1 MATPGDGVPE
11 CDIAVVGAGL
21 TGSMVALLL
30 ARAGHRL
37 TIIEKRADLRAD
49 LVTTEFGQMTNPNK
63 RSINLALSHRGIE
76 ALKAADLFDRVQ
88 PLLIAMEGRCIHS
101 LDGPAK
107 IQPYGHAGQAIYSV
121 ARSDL
126 NAFLLDALA
135 ATDRITFRFE
145 TTVERIQPDGKLTTV
160 DRHGNKQVV
169 SFDMIVGAD
178 GAFSSVRD
186 SMSKCSRVNVSQEF
200 LSAGY
205 KELTI
210 PAGSQ
215 GEFALASPNNLHI
228 WPRHARGMLIA
239 LPNRDRSFTATL
251 FAPWADLDALDA
263 DPSSIGAY
271 FTELY
276 PDFVDLIGAPDL
288 VAQVHAAPSSPLVT
302 VKCSPWNTGVVVLL
316 GDAAHAV
323 VPFYGQGMN
332 AGFEDALLFAD
343 IWARHARRDVRA
355 CLEQFNR
362 ERQPAGIALADLS
375 LENFVEMSSKTDSFL
390 FRAKKRVEAV
400 LHAVCPKAWVPLYTM
415 VSFTRTPYDVARRR
429 ALVQDRIFYSAIG
442 VVAVA
447 SAAAVAVCT
456 GRRR

>member
-63 RSINLALSHRGIE
+63 RYGSRCAPGRRLTHLPHGRSINLALSHRGIE

-178 GAFSSVRD
+178 GAFSVGVRQRR
-186 SMSKCSRVNVSQEF
+186 SRVGRSDCRISQC
-200 LSAGY
+200 A
-205 KELTI
+205 I
-210 PAGSQ
+210 P
-215 GEFALASPNNLHI
+215 
-228 WPRHARGMLIA
+228 
-239 LPNRDRSFTATL
+239 
-251 FAPWADLDALDA
+251 
-263 DPSSIGAY
+263 
-271 FTELY
+271 
-276 PDFVDLIGAPDL
+276 
-288 VAQVHAAPSSPLVT
+288 
-302 VKCSPWNTGVVVLL
+302 
-316 GDAAHAV
+316 
-323 VPFYGQGMN
+323 
-332 AGFEDALLFAD
+332 
-343 IWARHARRDVRA
+343 
-355 CLEQFNR
+355 
-362 ERQPAGIALADLS
+362 
-375 LENFVEMSSKTDSFL
+375 
-390 FRAKKRVEAV
+390 
-400 LHAVCPKAWVPLYTM
+400 
-415 VSFTRTPYDVARRR
+415 
-429 ALVQDRIFYSAIG
+429 
-442 VVAVA
+442 
-447 SAAAVAVCT
+447 
-456 GRRR
+456 